1 VLVLLVSGFSLTQS
15 ACQKKSQPVPTPP
28 SVPHSI
34 RWGIFEL
41 DITSQEIKQLY
52 GTHEKIEYL
61 DLNTRGEK
69 FVFAQFFNG
78 YANENA
84 EVCSFDMNS
93 QHFQRLT
100 DNQVMDVYPVWAP
113 DNNRIAFLSMGI
125 KNLDIYLMNF
135 DGSGRELLFD
145 SGNHDADIN
154 WVGNTIA
161 FTSDSKIWLMQD
173 DGTRARQ
180 LTSPPRAGTWGKAN
194 LPFGDYDP
202 KISPDGRLIA
212 FERLEDDTS
221 PHGNYNIFI
230 VSSNGTNEKRLTEN
244 GYSQGIVSWS
254 HSGDKIVWVV
264 AAIGEQALYDIFT
277 MNADGSNLANITPD
291 YFPPDFICRNPVF
304 SPGDDKVYFIGE
316 WWEE

>member
-61 DLNTRGEK
+61 DLNTRGDK

-125 KNLDIYLMNF
+125 KDLDIYLMNF

-304 SPGDDKVYFIGE
+304 SPGADKVYFIGE